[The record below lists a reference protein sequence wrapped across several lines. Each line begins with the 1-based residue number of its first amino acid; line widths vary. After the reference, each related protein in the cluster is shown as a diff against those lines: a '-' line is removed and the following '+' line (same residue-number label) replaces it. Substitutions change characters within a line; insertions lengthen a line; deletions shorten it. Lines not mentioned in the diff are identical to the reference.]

1 MTSKPY
7 TQRKVTVSGK
17 DYILQS
23 VPIRSA
29 MRMRQEWSM
38 PDGEIDDIKMA
49 EQILQHVVV
58 DPKCKIEDFDTVFE
72 LQTLVTLAVS
82 FMIYGEPVGEA
93 VGDLDAAKNS

>member
-1 MTSKPY
+1 MTSNAY
-7 TQRKVTVSGK
+7 VQRKVKVGDK
-17 DYILQS
+17 EFILQS

-29 MRMRQEWSM
+29 LQMRQAWATPE
-38 PDGEIDDIKMA
+38 GNIDDIKMA

-93 VGDLDAAKNS
+93 VGDLDAPKNS